1 MLNRPEEL
9 IMAILAG
16 LWVVLTYFVCA
27 YLGMPTDTRLAITLL
42 TLIWGIVFFL
52 LWQRGQTRRIWP
64 IFLGL
69 LVACWWPMFN
79 WISYKDLIA
88 PGNESSTV
96 IINLPWYATWTAK
109 FIYSFIP
116 IIAGYA
122 WKIKRYYN
130 NKKSAATPTAEVNQP
145 KKSA

>member
-16 LWVVLTYFVCA
+16 LWVVLTYFACA
-27 YLGMPTDTRLAITLL
+27 YMGMPTDTCLLITLF

-52 LWQRGQTRRIWP
+52 MWQRGQTCLIWP
-64 IFLGL
+64 VFLGL
-69 LVACWWPMFN
+69 LVACWWPSLN
-79 WISYKDLIA
+79 WLASKDIVMPDNSA
-88 PGNESSTV
+88 STV

-109 FIYSFIP
+109 LIYSLIP

-122 WKIKRYYN
+122 WKIKRHY
-130 NKKSAATPTAEVNQP
+130 NKKSTGQPATKQTNKPARP
-145 KKSA
+145 A